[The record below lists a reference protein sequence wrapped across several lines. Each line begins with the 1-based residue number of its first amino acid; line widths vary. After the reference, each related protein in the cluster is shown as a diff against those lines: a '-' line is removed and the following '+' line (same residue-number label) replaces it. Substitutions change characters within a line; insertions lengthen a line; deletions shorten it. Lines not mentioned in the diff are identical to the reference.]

1 MNKAKVYTTVGV
13 ILMLGGTVSAVIVT
27 AKKKP
32 KIDAIIEN
40 YKENPDED
48 SKKQAVIDIAKEV
61 LPSAIP
67 VAIMEVA
74 GVSFIFGGQKNL
86 IKTNA
91 ALSSAYAISEAAL
104 KRYRDNVIEAIGE
117 KKERDIYDK
126 TAQDLCDERPVPE
139 NQIIITGDGE
149 TLCKDLLS
157 GQEFKSDI
165 ERIRSARNEF
175 NDLLNREDCAS
186 LNDCY
191 YLMGIA
197 TNDIG
202 EALGWNRDRDGLVDF
217 VYSSVLVKGK
227 PCLTISFSPAP
238 KYGFDKF
245 R

>member
-1 MNKAKVYTTVGV
+1 MNKAKVYTTVG
-13 ILMLGGTVSAVIVT
+13 IFLMLGGTVTAVIVT
-27 AKKKP
+27 SKKKP
-32 KIDAIIEN
+32 KIDAIIE
-40 YKENPDED
+40 KHADEPEEND
-48 SKKQAVIDIAKEV
+48 KQMVIDIVKEV

-67 VAIMEVA
+67 VIAMEVA
-74 GVSFIFGGQKNL
+74 GVSFILGGQKKL
-86 IKTNA
+86 IKSNV
-91 ALSSAYAISEAAL
+91 ALSTAYAISEAAI
-104 KRYRDNVIEAIGE
+104 KKYRDNVVEAIGE

-139 NQIIITGDGE
+139 SSIIITGDGE

-191 YLMGIA
+191 YLMGIGP
-197 TNDIG
+197 NDIG
-202 EALGWNRDRDGLVDF
+202 EVLGWNRDRDGLVDF
-217 VYSSVLVKGK
+217 VYSSTLVRGK

-238 KYGFDKF
+238 KYDFDRF
-245 R
+245 S